1 MHHKNGWT
9 GFVYVCV
16 KMRLK
21 PILYSNNS
29 NKIFEHSFDLI
40 FRDQNIHDY
49 KPTIDVKCRV
59 LSFRLVIEHAKMGF
73 NYQLSNLLSF
83 SLSTKTIYPTRVFR
97 WSVHCF
103 EIWYKF
109 KGFRFKPPHALS
121 IMRFS
126 RCLMNKEWNNL
137 SKEWNIR
144 FLHWQYIEPNKTLG
158 SWVGCGHTKWFI
170 ELMVLDF

>member
-21 PILYSNNS
+21 PILYSSNS
-29 NKIFEHSFDLI
+29 NKFFEHSFDLI

-49 KPTIDVKCRV
+49 YYFFLVNNIHDYKPTIDVKCRV
-59 LSFRLVIEHAKMGF
+59 LKFWACHWTCQDGI
-73 NYQLSNLLSF
+73 QLSIIKSSF

-137 SKEWNIR
+137 SK
-144 FLHWQYIEPNKTLG
+144 
-158 SWVGCGHTKWFI
+158 
-170 ELMVLDF
+170 